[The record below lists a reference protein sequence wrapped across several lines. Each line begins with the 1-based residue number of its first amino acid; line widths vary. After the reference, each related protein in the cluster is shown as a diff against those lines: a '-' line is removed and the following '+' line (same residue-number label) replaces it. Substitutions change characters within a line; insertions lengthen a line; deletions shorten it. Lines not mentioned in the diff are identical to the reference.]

1 MFLDNKAYNHREV
14 KRIQNMSK
22 CISCSNE
29 VDNNG
34 TCTECRTRHEYCAS
48 CKLFVTKFS
57 NKHKQ
62 YCPVCGSEVELLNDG
77 DNMESTFL
85 KNYPEV
91 VNKIIDF
98 INSQNKPVYEYQ
110 IFDLLKDRLIDG
122 YRLSNASNRMTLPNL
137 LKYVFRKSRGYSKI
151 PGLYV
156 VFRHKKGIKPDID
169 ALTLRAI
176 CKTEVFEKLNISKF
190 YKTAEVDENIP
201 SGYSRLT
208 LEESNKIR
216 NQIQAESERIALEEF
231 KQKRYF
237 HNL

>member
-1 MFLDNKAYNHREV
+1 MRV
-14 KRIQNMSK
+14 MSK
-22 CISCSNE
+22 CINCSSD

-48 CKLFVTKFS
+48 CKLFVTKF
-57 NKHKQ
+57 NTKHKQ
-62 YCPVCGSEVELLNDG
+62 YCPVCGGEVELF
-77 DNMESTFL
+77 DNGNKMESIFL

-156 VFRHKKGIKPDID
+156 VFRDKKVIKPDIE
-169 ALTLRAI
+169 AMTLRAI
-176 CKTEVFEKLNISKF
+176 CKTEIFEKLNMSE
-190 YKTAEVDENIP
+190 YHKTAEVDTNIP

-208 LEESNKIR
+208 LEESNRIR
-216 NQIQAESERIALEEF
+216 NEIRAQSELIALKEF
-231 KQKRYF
+231 TQKRYF
-237 HNL
+237 HNI